1 MTFIDK
7 FIHRFRNKG
16 VLLYTGIIL
25 LSTGYVYFLISTVPP
40 VPPDPKRKDKL
51 VKSDKQLDL

>member
-7 FIHRFRNKG
+7 FINKFRNKG

-25 LSTGYVYFLISTVPP
+25 LSTGYVYFLISTLPE
-40 VPPDPKRKDKL
+40 VPPDPKRKDKG
-51 VKSDKQLDL
+51 VKSDKGLDL